1 VAELSLRFDELVMP
15 DGEAYDLSASLAE
28 LDEERKEEVTEEGQV
43 KGETSKKRD
52 AITIGAGAGI
62 GAAIGAIAGG
72 GKGAGTGAAI
82 GRGAPDPGQRRRTA
96 ARDRISSSTRPPHL
110 SGHRAL
116 AQPKRRHQP
125 LCNQSIHT
133 GKEDSCIGFWV
144 SPLGSWP
151 WWDWPGSVG

>member
-1 VAELSLRFDELVMP
+1 VSRPVRVGDTTVIPQGAIIHGTVGHVQRPGRVKGVAELSLRFDELVMP

-52 AITIGAGAGI
+52 AITIGTGAGI

-82 GRGAPDPGQRRRTA
+82 GAGAGTA
-96 ARDRISSSTRPPHL
+96 AVLLTRGKDVELRRGTELALQLDRPISVAIEP
-110 SGHRAL
+110 
-116 AQPKRRHQP
+116 
-125 LCNQSIHT
+125 
-133 GKEDSCIGFWV
+133 
-144 SPLGSWP
+144 
-151 WWDWPGSVG
+151 